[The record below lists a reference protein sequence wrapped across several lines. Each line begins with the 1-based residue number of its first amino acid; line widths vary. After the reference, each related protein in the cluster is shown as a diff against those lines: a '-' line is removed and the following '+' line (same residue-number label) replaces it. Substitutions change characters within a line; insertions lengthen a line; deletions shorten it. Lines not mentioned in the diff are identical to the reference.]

1 MLLVFF
7 FGALLVII
15 FILFILISLSTLRV
29 TVTKFQVTNFN
40 KKESDAKI
48 RANFCINIGLFLFGK
63 IKIFKS
69 KITDKKL
76 KKINKKLNIKDKIK
90 KIDFKNLKGNIYLD
104 KNTKKKQSGK
114 IGKKKYKKD
123 DSFSNDEKME
133 MDYKIIEITKFKL
146 NMQIGLEDVIFTS
159 IIINI
164 ISIILSILLA
174 RTLDKEGI
182 KKSTY
187 KIQPIYYNK
196 NLINVKLESIINIK
210 IVHIM
215 YIIFILLK
223 NGKIK
228 KRRVDNCGRAS
239 NRGVNDYS
247 YE

>member
-104 KNTKKKQSGK
+104 KNTKKIIRK
-114 IGKKKYKKD
+114 
-123 DSFSNDEKME
+123 
-133 MDYKIIEITKFKL
+133 YKIIEITKFKL